1 MSVENKYSY
10 DLYISFAK
18 ADNTPLANS
27 EIGWVDSFRKFL
39 DVIIEQILGEKP
51 VILAYGNNEKPVK
64 SELIKTAV
72 FISVLSP
79 EYVKNAS
86 CLEEIEDFISNNQSG
101 FSNHFFKVIKF
112 PVLPTEVPD
121 KILSLLSYNLYDV
134 DPFSGDVKEFE
145 EFFSSDAQRK
155 FWLKLVDLAYD
166 IATAI
171 KNSKQLEL
179 LSSKSTKAKTVYL
192 AEVGSDLQMHRDNI
206 KRELIRHGF
215 RVLPDRVLPASKTSL
230 EVSIKK
236 DLDECSLSIHLIGD
250 YHGDLIPG
258 TETSVLEFQ
267 NQLAAEHKNV
277 WSNAISGSESF
288 FNRLIW
294 ISPDAEFADDKQKIF
309 LDNIRRDIES
319 TEDSEIIQS
328 PIEGFK
334 TMVLQFLLGFEKNL
348 ISTKN
353 KKANTGKVIYVIYDK
368 IDEYEAKQMSDFLK
382 YQNFDVICPRFDGN
396 LMELRENH
404 LENLKICD
412 FGLIYLNSV
421 NDLWVQMKY
430 LDLLKAPG
438 LGRTK
443 SEINKAMIIGKNAK
457 SRLNSIQK
465 FEVSVFQHNDA
476 EQNDILNFLKN

>member
-1 MSVENKYSY
+1 MSNQNKYPY

-18 ADNTPLANS
+18 ADNSPVANS

-51 VILAYGNNEKPVK
+51 IILAYGNNEKPVK
-64 SELIKTAV
+64 SELIKSAV
-72 FISVLSP
+72 FVSILSP
-79 EYVKNAS
+79 EYVKSTA
-86 CLEEIEDFISNNQSG
+86 CLEEIEDYISNDPSR
-101 FSNHFFKVIKF
+101 FANHFFKVIKF
-112 PVLPTEVPD
+112 PVLPTEQPD

-145 EFFSSDAQRK
+145 DFFSTDAQRK

-171 KNSKQLEL
+171 KNSKQLDI
-179 LSSKSTKAKTVYL
+179 SVSKNTKAKTVYL

-215 RVLPDRVLPASKTSL
+215 RVLPDRVLPATKTGL
-230 EVSIKK
+230 EVAIKK
-236 DLDECSLSIHLIGD
+236 DLEECSLSIHLIGD

-258 TETSVLEFQ
+258 TEISVLEFQ
-267 NQLAAEHKNV
+267 NQLASEHKNV
-277 WSNAISGSESF
+277 WSSVITDSDSF

-294 ISPDAEFADDKQKIF
+294 ISPDAEFSNDKQKIF

-334 TMVLQFLLGFEKNL
+334 TMVLQFLLGFEKT
-348 ISTKN
+348 IKSIKN
-353 KKANTGKVIYVIYDK
+353 KKTDSSKIVYLIYDK
-368 IDEYEAKQMSDFLK
+368 IDEYEAKQITDFLK
-382 YQNFDVICPRFDGN
+382 YQNYDVICPRFDGN
-396 LMELRENH
+396 LMELRETH

-412 FGLIYLNSV
+412 FGFIYLNSV
-421 NDLWVQMKY
+421 NDLWVQMKF

-443 SEINKAMIIGKNAK
+443 AEIGKAMIIGKNAK
-457 SRLNSIQK
+457 TRLNSVQK
-465 FEVSVFQHNDA
+465 FEVSVFQHNEG
-476 EQNDILNFLKN
+476 EQNELLNFLKK